1 MVSCIKLRELRKQ
14 RKLRM
19 NNMREKENTTC
30 TFETVQEVLDKMQQ
44 ADDLQQKIPE
54 EKVQD
59 LVRTDVS
66 NHPYRK
72 VKRGLDFAIAA
83 VGLVFLLIPM
93 ALLSVV
99 IYLDD
104 PGEVIFSQYRVGRN
118 GKRFKLYKFRSMKK
132 STPKYLATEEL
143 DNPQQ
148 YFTRAGKF
156 LRKLSLDE
164 LPQLLN
170 VLKGDMSLVGPR
182 PLISDEYE
190 MHAMRMR
197 FGVYT
202 TWPGI
207 TGLAQINGR
216 DLVPPEKKLRWDV
229 QYMREYGFLT
239 DLKILLT
246 TVPKVLKR
254 DGFREGRRQEKM

>member
-1 MVSCIKLRELRKQ
+1 MF
-14 RKLRM
+14 
-19 NNMREKENTTC
+19 ENENATC
-30 TFETVQEVLDKMQQ
+30 AFETVQEVLDKMQQ
-44 ADDLQQKIPE
+44 ADDLHRMIPE
-54 EKVQD
+54 ENVQD

-66 NHPYRK
+66 TRPYLK
-72 VKRGLDFAIAA
+72 VKRMLDFMIAA
-83 VGLVFLLIPM
+83 VGLLLLLVPM
-93 ALLSVV
+93 VLLSVV

-104 PGEVIFSQYRVGRN
+104 PGEVIFAQYRVGRN

-148 YFTRAGKF
+148 YFTRMGKF

-229 QYMREYGFLT
+229 QYMQEFGFLS

-246 TVPKVLKR
+246 TVPKVLNR
-254 DGFREGRRQEKM
+254 DGVHEGSRKQGKM